1 MPRAR
6 TSSGPMALSLI
17 LCPPRGPRSPHRGR
31 AALSETAQS
40 LDGSMRGAQPS
51 GALWPMDGVSLPLPV
66 SSAELLPHL
75 GGLQLQG
82 HKAAFPAEVRLWR
95 ASQLGR
101 GRAEGRIPHHRPS
114 HCPSPQDHCAGCC
127 GLLGC
132 LPESGRHGHQ
142 HPRWGGGVAGGWG
155 GSRLGLEAGKAEWS
169 RSGARPRI
177 WTSSSAS

>member
-1 MPRAR
+1 MSKGACSQDQGFLMLHGSVPGPLSSQRAQEPPQGQGCSPRNCPGSEWSPAAPCL
-6 TSSGPMALSLI
+6 TSSPI
-17 LCPPRGPRSPHRGR
+17 
-31 AALSETAQS
+31 
-40 LDGSMRGAQPS
+40 
-51 GALWPMDGVSLPLPV
+51 

-82 HKAAFPAEVRLWR
+82 HEAAFPAEVRLLGVP
-95 ASQLGR
+95 QLG
-101 GRAEGRIPHHRPS
+101 GRAEGSAPHHRPS

-155 GSRLGLEAGKAEWS
+155 GSRSGLEAGKAECS
-169 RSGARPRI
+169 MS
-177 WTSSSAS
+177 